1 MNEETRKAIHHLLAI
16 WSQYGNVTIDGDV
29 TFYRTDYMK
38 AGEHAATFIASL
50 GLGETDGFA
59 LTLNEKGRAIERGEW

>member
-1 MNEETRKAIHHLLAI
+1 MNEQTREAIHHLLAI
-16 WSQYGNVTIDGDV
+16 WSQYGHIISDDGHTI
-29 TFYRTDYMK
+29 YLRDYMQ

-59 LTLNEKGRAIERGEW
+59 LVLNDQGRAIEQGKW